1 MIEQVNDSMAK
12 LLDNLEAKV
21 NQRDAALAFETSLP
35 LTVATVLKVDYND
48 LGQWAGKQLGVGNI
62 EITEANND
70 TDHDFHVDGSDPLDF
85 EEVVQKAVDQG
96 SIAIWEARSLLNY
109 FCSKGLVPA
118 GNYLV
123 SVCW

>member
-35 LTVATVLKVDYND
+35 LTVATVLKVDYSD
-48 LGQWAGKQLGVGNI
+48 LGQWAGKQLGVGNV

-70 TDHDFHVDGSDPLDF
+70 TDHDFYVDGTDPQEF
-85 EEVVQKAVDQG
+85 EEIVEKAVSQR
-96 SIAIWEARSLLNY
+96 SIAIWEARALLNY
-109 FCSKGLVPA
+109 FCSKGQVPA